1 MRKIWIA
8 MAAPLMFFG
17 TAAYAGGDA
26 EAGKAVFN
34 DQGCADCHYEDD
46 FAGIPKDEI
55 KTMITE
61 AAAGDHDPD
70 LSVLSEEDIANVAA
84 YFASFE

>member
-26 EAGKAVFN
+26 EAGKAVYN

-46 FAGIPKDEI
+46 FAGIPADEI
-55 KTMITE
+55 KGMITGAE
-61 AAAGDHDPD
+61 DHDPD
-70 LSVLSEEDIANVAA
+70 MSGLTEEEVANLAA
-84 YFASFE
+84 YFASVE